1 MLRLLLPLCLLAAP
15 WAAAQN
21 PREVRNLHKAA
32 KRGTPTAQY
41 KLGMAYAD
49 AYQVKRDYDK
59 AAEWLRKAAEQ
70 DHVKAQEYL
79 GKMYFTG
86 AGVPKDRAEAAKW
99 LAMSAELGNPEA
111 QVVLGGMYNNGD
123 GVSLSFEKASYW
135 YRMAAEQGFSQAQ
148 FNLGVMYN
156 NGEGVPQSITE
167 ASKWIILAASDQKA
181 ENVAEYVWARDD
193 ISRSM
198 SPEQLEEV
206 RRRAA
211 AWRPKTWEQL
221 RTEERN
227 GLDEQ
232 ER

>member
-21 PREVRNLHKAA
+21 SREIRDLRKSA
-32 KRGTPTAQY
+32 KKGAPAAQY

-59 AAEWLRKAAEQ
+59 AAEWLQRAAEQ
-70 DHVKAQEYL
+70 DHVRAQEYL

-99 LAMSAELGNPEA
+99 LSMSAELGNPEA
-111 QVVLGGMYNNGD
+111 QVVLGSMYNNGD
-123 GVSLSFEKASYW
+123 GVPLSYDKAAYW

-156 NGEGVPQSITE
+156 NGEGVPQSIAE
-167 ASKWIILAASDQKA
+167 AYKWIHLAALDENA
-181 ENVAEYVWARDD
+181 ESVAEYVWARDD
-193 ISRSM
+193 IARSM
-198 SPEQLEEV
+198 EPEALKDT
-206 RRRAA
+206 RRRLGE
-211 AWRPKTWEQL
+211 WKPRSWEQL
-221 RTEERN
+221 QD
-227 GLDEQ
+227 DEQ
-232 ER
+232 KQH